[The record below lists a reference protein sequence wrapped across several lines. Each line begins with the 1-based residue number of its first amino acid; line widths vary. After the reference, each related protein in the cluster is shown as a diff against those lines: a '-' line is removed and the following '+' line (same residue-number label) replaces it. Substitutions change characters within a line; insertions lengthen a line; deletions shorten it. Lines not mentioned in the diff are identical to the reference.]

1 MKILLYKTMK
11 FENHHFPKK
20 ERLQL
25 VRDTTSTCRNISLEV
40 GEYDK
45 PEKLGEPANRIKP
58 NQHVLAKFVAVVL
71 RTKKPSKFGRHS
83 VYHKQL
89 SYLIKTDLID

>member
-25 VRDTTSTCRNISLEV
+25 VRDTTSTCRNISLGV

-45 PEKLGEPANRIKP
+45 PEKL
-58 NQHVLAKFVAVVL
+58 
-71 RTKKPSKFGRHS
+71 
-83 VYHKQL
+83 
-89 SYLIKTDLID
+89 